1 MELTQEQTKELF
13 EKLKETLK
21 LYDIKDIEIRNNYT
35 NFSYYQMQISHGA
48 KTYYVNKAYIKGFSL
63 VFEMFDFNADNTAL
77 YGAEN
82 LIKQILNIL

>member
-1 MELTQEQTKELF
+1 MELTKEQTKELF
-13 EKLKETLK
+13 EKLKGTLK
-21 LYDIKDIEIRNNYT
+21 LYDITGVEIENNYHP
-35 NFSYYQMQISHGA
+35 FDYYQMKISHEE

-63 VFEMFDFNADNTAL
+63 VFEMFDFDTKNTAL